1 MPKPSSAQSSGSF
14 IVRTVS
20 PISRTGRSTA
30 IGFRF
35 AFFELAAQYH
45 RAPEMPSHNAAADGF
60 LPTRWSLVIKTRG
73 DGDDARSAL
82 ETLCSAYWFPLYSWS
97 RRYGASPEDAEDFVQ
112 GFFVQILSRKLFASA
127 DPNLGRLRTFLITAF
142 RRHVRDE
149 KTKLSRGK
157 RGGGNVISF
166 NAADAESWYIAEQ
179 RDGESPDSMFD
190 RQWALTVLERAIARL
205 EAHARGVGLPHDA
218 RQHGARVLHR
228 EVPVALARE
237 VRDLADHAEAP
248 AHPILERARD
258 EVAELADGEVLRRVG
273 GGRRLARLGR
283 RLLPRHRRR
292 IKETA
297 GERVAAGARGIER
310 LPCHGVV

>member
-1 MPKPSSAQSSGSF
+1 
-14 IVRTVS
+14 VRTVS

-149 KTKLSRGK
+149 KAKLSRGK

-205 EAHARGVGLPHDA
+205 EAHA
-218 RQHGARVLHR
+218 GARSKQDEFEVMKPFLSREGTANDYASAGAQLGMSASTFKVAVHR
-228 EVPVALARE
+228 LRSRFREAL
-237 VRDLADHAEAP
+237 
-248 AHPILERARD
+248 RA
-258 EVAELADGEVLRRVG
+258 EVADTQPDESSVDEEMRHLMDALRG
-273 GGRRLARLGR
+273 
-283 RLLPRHRRR
+283 P
-292 IKETA
+292 
-297 GERVAAGARGIER
+297 
-310 LPCHGVV
+310 